1 LKRKANAMEE
11 TQLQINKR
19 KPKPGKMVHKR
30 GHWARKAEYFL
41 AVGGD
46 IVGLGNVWRF
56 PYLCYKNG
64 GGESAFFPYLFF
76 LVTCGV
82 PLFLLETSLGQYTRK
97 SGLTCWRKICPLF
110 EGIGSANLI
119 INAYFNF
126 TYIIILAWAF
136 FYLFYSFSKELP
148 WASCNNTWNT
158 VHCKEF
164 DKNFSTSSEELENST
179 SPAME
184 FWERRV
190 LNISGGI
197 EVLGSLHWEMALC
210 LLLTW
215 IICYFCIWKG
225 VKSTGKVVYF
235 TATFPYVMLLILLVR
250 GLTLPG
256 AKDGIIFYLYPEP
269 SRLADPEV
277 WMEAGTQVFFSYAV
291 CFGGLTALSSYN
303 KYNNDCY
310 KDCIYLCLMNSGTS
324 FLAGF
329 VVFSTLGFMAYEQ
342 GVPIKDV
349 AESGPGLIFIV
360 YPNAISMMPLPQL
373 WAFCLFLMVILLGL
387 DTEFVS
393 LETFMTIAMDMF
405 PILLKNKRMKQV
417 VLVITCILSFMIG
430 LLMVTEGGVY
440 IFYLVEHYACSG
452 TCLLFIAIFETICI
466 GWVYGADHLYD
477 NIEDMI
483 GYRPWPIIK
492 YCWTFL
498 TPVICMGTFIFSLVD
513 YTPLKYNNTY
523 VYPSWCY
530 VLGWLLSLS
539 SIMLVPLSMVFRL
552 IVGKGNLNEVNKSDI
567 ASLASPG
574 KSMRLEKHEA
584 LNYNFNTSMKEQTD
598 L

>member
-1 LKRKANAMEE
+1 MY
-11 TQLQINKR
+11 
-19 KPKPGKMVHKR
+19 
-30 GHWARKAEYFL
+30 YF
-41 AVGGD
+41 
-46 IVGLGNVWRF
+46 
-56 PYLCYKNG
+56 
-64 GGESAFFPYLFF
+64 
-76 LVTCGV
+76 
-82 PLFLLETSLGQYTRK
+82 
-97 SGLTCWRKICPLF
+97 
-110 EGIGSANLI
+110 
-119 INAYFNF
+119 
-126 TYIIILAWAF
+126 
-136 FYLFYSFSKELP
+136 SF
-148 WASCNNTWNT
+148 CT

-164 DKNFSTSSEELENST
+164 DKNFSTNSAELENST

-197 EVLGSLHWEMALC
+197 EELGSLHWEMALC

-291 CFGGLTALSSYN
+291 CYGGLTALSSYN

-373 WAFCLFLMVILLGL
+373 WAVCLFLMVILLGL

-393 LETFMTIAMDMF
+393 LENFMTITMDMF
-405 PILLKNKRMKQV
+405 PILLKKKRMKQM
-417 VLVITCILSFMIG
+417 VLVITCILSFIIG
-430 LLMVTEGGVY
+430 LLMVTEVR
-440 IFYLVEHYACSG
+440 
-452 TCLLFIAIFETICI
+452 
-466 GWVYGADHLYD
+466 
-477 NIEDMI
+477 N
-483 GYRPWPIIK
+483 RK
-492 YCWTFL
+492 YTFVFKSVMPTMTRSIMGILDTFL
-498 TPVICMGTFIFSLVD
+498 
-513 YTPLKYNNTY
+513 
-523 VYPSWCY
+523 
-530 VLGWLLSLS
+530 
-539 SIMLVPLSMVFRL
+539 RL
-552 IVGKGNLNEVNKSDI
+552 IRTKIVVN
-567 ASLASPG
+567 
-574 KSMRLEKHEA
+574 A
-584 LNYNFNTSMKEQTD
+584 LDMLLTI
-598 L
+598 

>member
-1 LKRKANAMEE
+1 SRSDAVEE
-11 TQLQINKR
+11 TQLQFNER
-19 KPKPGKMVHKR
+19 KPTPGKMVHKR

-41 AVGGD
+41 AVTGE

-64 GGESAFFPYLFF
+64 GGVFLVPYLFF

-82 PLFLLETSLGQYTRK
+82 PLLLLETSLGQYTRK
-97 SGLTCWRKICPLF
+97 SGITCWRNICPLF
-110 EGIGSANLI
+110 EGIGFASLI
-119 INAYFNF
+119 VTTYFNF

-136 FYLFYSFSKELP
+136 FYLFHSFSKELP

-164 DKNFSTSSEELENST
+164 DKNFSTSSPELMNAT
-179 SPAME
+179 SPALE

-215 IICYFCIWKG
+215 IVCYFCVWKG
-225 VKSTGKVVYF
+225 IKSTGKIVYF
-235 TATFPYVMLLILLVR
+235 TAIFPYAMLLILLVR

-277 WMEAGTQVFFSYAV
+277 WMEAGTQVFFSYTL
-291 CFGGLTALSSYN
+291 CYGGLIALSSYN

-310 KDCIYLCLMNSGTS
+310 KDCIYLCLVNSGTS

-349 AESGPGLIFIV
+349 AESGPGLIFMV
-360 YPNAISMMPLPQL
+360 YPNAISMMPLSQL
-373 WAFCLFLMVILLGL
+373 WAFCFFLMIILLGL

-405 PILLKNKRMKQV
+405 PVLLKKKRMKQV

-440 IFYLVEHYACSG
+440 IFQLVEHYACSG
-452 TCLLFIAIFETICI
+452 MCILLIAIFESVCI
-466 GWVYGADHLYD
+466 GWVYGADRLYD

-539 SIMLVPLSMVFRL
+539 SMMLVPISMVFRL
-552 IVGKGNLNEVNKSDI
+552 IVGKGNLNEVNKSDKGI
-567 ASLASPG
+567 FVLCGDHKILKTP
-574 KSMRLEKHEA
+574 L
-584 LNYNFNTSMKEQTD
+584 
-598 L
+598 